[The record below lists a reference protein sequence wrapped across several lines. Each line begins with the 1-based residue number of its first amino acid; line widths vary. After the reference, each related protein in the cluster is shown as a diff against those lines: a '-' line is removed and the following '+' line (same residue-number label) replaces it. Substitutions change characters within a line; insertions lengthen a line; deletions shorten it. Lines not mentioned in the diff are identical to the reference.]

1 MQKKTKYRFGQIS
14 NAVLLAGLIILA
26 IGLYYAVLK
35 AGIPYQDP
43 TVEMQ
48 IQYAVNHEIGG
59 VLSTVGVTLVLCG
72 GIVRFIMGRVARD
85 LRDTAEG

>member
-1 MQKKTKYRFGQIS
+1 MNKKTKYKLSQLS
-14 NAVLLAGLIILA
+14 SAVLLAGLIILM

-48 IQYAVNHEIGG
+48 IQYAVNHEIGSA
-59 VLSTVGVTLVLCG
+59 LSTVGVVLVLCG
-72 GIVRFIMGRVARD
+72 GIVRFITGRGARD
-85 LRDTAEG
+85 